1 MIRYYLLVAL
11 FSICKITCA
20 QDIYGSSASPASSNQ
35 VIEFRKYSIHN
46 AGEDVVLPL
55 VILTQN
61 GSSMGNESTTDLT
74 NHIYFY
80 LGRPATV
87 FMDSN
92 VIHIIDVVNKTHL
105 IDTFGGDSIR
115 HIEYNDDTLWGLYEN
130 GISFYEIKTGKI
142 YVYDSIHDGRE
153 KGHEFFHW
161 VMCTAFDH
169 ENMVYM
175 FTKRGEW
182 TGGLPDTFLYYDIR
196 KRQLTKK
203 LIPGGFFYFDYST
216 QDKAVYMP
224 YNGLRA
230 ADRPNDSVS
239 GLYKYDP
246 YTNVLNLHIKIDN
259 KTWQGRKGFADMTID
274 PYRNRMFFVL
284 NSSVNTRDTI
294 GMLRIN
300 NHRFEKY
307 KTTKSNMW
315 QKIEFLNTYND
326 TTVDPPL
333 SVNEIAVTEH
343 EILCY
348 PNPTSGMLYID
359 AGVAEVE
366 VVRIIDISGKNV
378 LTKNLVEP
386 NNKIEFDISSIP
398 EGHYILKV
406 TTSKGVLTRR
416 FVIER

>member
-1 MIRYYLLVAL
+1 MKYLFLIIIL
-11 FSICKITCA
+11 EWCSNSTA
-20 QDIYGSSASPASSNQ
+20 QDIYGNSGTG
-35 VIEFRKYSIHN
+35 FRKYSIHSG
-46 AGEDVVLPL
+46 AESVIRPSVLF
-55 VILTQN
+55 THD

-142 YVYDSIHDGRE
+142 YVYDSIVNGIE
-153 KGHEFFHW
+153 KGSEFFHW

-175 FTKRGEW
+175 FSKRGEW

-196 KRQLTKK
+196 KKQLTKQ
-203 LIPGGFFYFDYST
+203 LIPGGFFYFDYSP

-230 ADRPNDSVS
+230 ADRPNDSIS
-239 GLYKYDP
+239 GLYKYNP
-246 YTNVLNLHIKIDN
+246 HTNLLKLHMKVD
-259 KTWQGRKGFADMTID
+259 KKLWQGNAHFMDMTLD
-274 PYRNRMFFVL
+274 PFRNRMFFVL
-284 NSSVNTRDTI
+284 NGDGNRDSI
-294 GMLRIN
+294 GMIRIN
-300 NHRFEKY
+300 NQRFETY
-307 KTTKSNMW
+307 KTTISRYW
-315 QKIEFLNTYND
+315 QHIEFLNTYND

-359 AGVAEVE
+359 AGMAEVE

-386 NNKIEFDISSIP
+386 NSKIEFDISSIP

-416 FVIER
+416 FVVNL